1 VPRRID
7 QVKLVDLTIS
17 GTIFHAHR
25 LQFDRDTLFS
35 LEIERV
41 KELLTLF
48 TLANRAC
55 YFEQSITQRRFTVI
69 NMGNDAEITDVQ
81 LI

>member
-1 VPRRID
+1 
-7 QVKLVDLTIS
+7 LTIS

-25 LQFDRDTLFS
+25 LQLDRDTL
-35 LEIERV
+35 LTLKIERV
-41 KELLTLF
+41 EELLTLF

-55 YFEQSITQRRFTVI
+55 HFEQSITQRRFTVI
-69 NMGNDAEITDVQ
+69 DMGNDAEITDVQ